1 MFKKILIATDGSD
14 HANKAVAIGADI
26 ASKYD
31 AEVVLVHV
39 LMRHEISD
47 DLKRLVQIEHLVDDG
62 GQPLSEIVAAVP
74 SGRYPAIAMPQR
86 SPDPDKVLFAVG
98 EQLLQLAEVTLGEH
112 GVTKVSR
119 RIEDGK
125 TVNVILGLID
135 SENADLVV
143 VGARGL
149 SDMHALLMGSVSHK
163 LAHLSPVTC
172 VAVR

>member
-1 MFKKILIATDGSD
+1 MLKKILIATDGSE

-39 LMRHEISD
+39 LMHHEAPE
-47 DLKRLVQIEHLVDDG
+47 DLTRLAQIEHLTDDRG
-62 GQPLSEIVAAVP
+62 VPFSGIVAAMP
-74 SGRYPAIAMPQR
+74 SGSYPAIAMTQR
-86 SPDPDKVLFAVG
+86 NPEPEKVLRAIG
-98 EQLLQLAEVTLGEH
+98 EQLLKLAEVTVREH
-112 GVTKVSR
+112 GVTKVTQR
-119 RIEDGK
+119 VEDGK
-125 TVNVILGLID
+125 VVNEILRLI
-135 SENADLVV
+135 EEEKADMVV

-149 SDMHALLMGSVSHK
+149 SDLHALLMGSVSHK